1 MNNENLSC
9 IRWVKCIQYYL
20 EARRAFQAP
29 AEGLRRVQGWEGVWG
44 WNPPALVSDNLRWV
58 TGLGKD
64 QGRAPGPKTAKQKSS
79 SVVTLETRSGRKGW
93 LRGEGKLGGLIDI
106 FTISIVAIVSWCVA
120 GVLSHVWLFA
130 TSGLWPT
137 MLLCPCNSSCKNTG
151 VGSHFFSRGSSW
163 PRNQTHVSCISCL
176 GRLVL

>member
-1 MNNENLSC
+1 MNSENLSC
-9 IRWVKCIQYYL
+9 IRWVKCIQYHL

-29 AEGLRRVQGWEGVWG
+29 AEGLRRVQGWEEVWG
-44 WNPPALVSDNLRWV
+44 WNLPALVSDNLRWV

-64 QGRAPGPKTAKQKSS
+64 QGRAPGPKTVKQKSS

-106 FTISIVAIVSWCVA
+106 FTIFIVAIVSWCVQECSVMCDSL
-120 GVLSHVWLFA
+120 GPP
-130 TSGLWPT
+130 GLWPT

-151 VGSHFFSRGSSW
+151 VDSRFFSRGSSW